1 MKIIIS
7 TLFAVLLIS
16 SATIAQHTN
25 IGIKGGVNAYSIK
38 SDNNSSFDTKVSF
51 HLGLIGHIHISD
63 QFALQPELVY
73 SVQGTKY
80 SVAGQEVNLNLNYVN
95 VPLLFQYMFDNG
107 FRLQAGPQLGFLAS
121 AKSEVNNNDTDV
133 KDDFESIDLG
143 IGLGASYVNPASN
156 FGIDLRYNIGL
167 SNINDGGN
175 TNYYNRGL
183 QAGVFYL
190 FNHKS

>member
-16 SATIAQHTN
+16 GAAIAQHTN
-25 IGIKGGVNAYSIK
+25 IGIKGGVNAYTLK
-38 SDNNSSFDTKVSF
+38 SDNNNGFDTKVSF

-73 SVQGTKY
+73 SVQGAQSTI
-80 SVAGQEVNLNLNYVN
+80 AGQEVKLNLNYIN

-121 AKSEVNNNDTDV
+121 AKSEVNDDDTDV
-133 KDDFESIDLG
+133 KDDFEGVDLG
-143 IGLGASYVNPASN
+143 LGLGVSYINPVSD
-156 FGIDLRYNIGL
+156 FGVDVRYNLGL
-167 SNINDGGN
+167 SNVNKNGTTD
-175 TNYYNRGL
+175 YFNRGV
-183 QAGVFYL
+183 QVGVFYL
-190 FNHKS
+190 FNHN

>member
-7 TLFAVLLIS
+7 TLLAVLFVS
-16 SATIAQHTN
+16 GAAIAQHTN
-25 IGIKGGVNAYSIK
+25 IGIKGGVNAYTIK
-38 SDNNSSFDTKVSF
+38 GDNNASFDTKVSF
-51 HLGLIGHIHISD
+51 HLGLIGHIHISN

-73 SVQGTKY
+73 SVQGAQY
-80 SVAGQEVNLNLNYVN
+80 SVAGQEVKLNLNYVN

-121 AKSEVNNNDTDV
+121 AKSEVNDNDTDV

-143 IGLGASYVNPASN
+143 LALGASYVNPASN
-156 FGIDLRYNIGL
+156 FGVDIRYNLGL
-167 SNINDGGN
+167 SNINDGA

-190 FNHKS
+190 FKHKS